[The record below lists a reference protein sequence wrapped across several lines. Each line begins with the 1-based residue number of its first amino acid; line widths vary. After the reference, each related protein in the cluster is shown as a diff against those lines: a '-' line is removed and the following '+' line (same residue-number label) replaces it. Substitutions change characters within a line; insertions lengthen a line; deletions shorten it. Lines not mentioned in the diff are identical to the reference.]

1 MIVTFYKNFS
11 KRVNSTKTPN
21 SGTDLTCYLKDECSV
36 LNPVFLIDGIN
47 LEYNYCKF
55 NNRYYFITDIT
66 LSNNNIYEISCSVD
80 VLATYKT
87 SIGSYTA
94 FVERAASSYDTLVTD
109 NMITSSNDIT
119 AMNTTTVN
127 MPTAPGDVY
136 MVPVFGRDGV
146 YQYIFSSLQDASVF
160 FNTGDNI
167 TIDGNSVST
176 FDWLQAIGNA
186 GWVFAGSDVTSYMG
200 DMVYMPYLP
209 PSPGTPYIG
218 TNDIAFGFT
227 KFSYNMPVGMYKFNV
242 LDNTKNYYK
251 FTATLTDPGN
261 IYSDFRAYDPRFSQ
275 YKIYLPGCGIY
286 DINSGDAGKKDLKID
301 VTMDWLTTAV
311 TYRIYHNSGSNVAQF
326 EGMFGCGVPAMGA
339 KLDVFGI
346 LQDTVSGVG
355 AVMNDDALGA
365 VKSVVSVGQKV
376 AEPQV
381 NARSSGAGN
390 GATLKNFPNIIYTCK
405 NFESKDLPAAVAGRP
420 LYQNTTLSTL
430 SGFIRCGAASVS
442 IAGFDSEKEQ
452 VNNYLNSGFYYE

>member
-1 MIVTFYKNFS
+1 MNVTFYNSFS
-11 KRVNSTKTPN
+11 KKKNSTLRPTGA
-21 SGTDLTCYLKDECSV
+21 GTSISCYLKEGCDL
-36 LNPVFLIDGIN
+36 LNPVFI
-47 LEYNYCKF
+47 LEISAPMLLTYCKAF
-55 NNRYYFITDIT
+55 SRYYFISKWVNVTNSIW
-66 LSNNNIYEISCSVD
+66 EAHCSVD

-87 SIGSYTA
+87 VIGSYTA

-109 NMITSSNDIT
+109 NMITASNDIT

-127 MPTAPGDVY
+127 MPTVPGEVY
-136 MVPVFGRDGV
+136 MVPVYGRSGV
-146 YQYIFSSLQDASVF
+146 RQYIFPSISDASVF
-160 FNTGDNI
+160 FNTGSTM
-167 TIDGNSVST
+167 TINGTSVSAT
-176 FDWLQAIGNA
+176 DWLNAIKNA

-200 DMVYMPYLP
+200 DMLYMPYLP
-209 PSPGTPYIG
+209 PVATPYIT
-218 TNDIAFGFT
+218 TNDVTFGFT
-227 KFSYNMPVGMYKFNV
+227 TLTSLTNLNV
-242 LDNTKNYYK
+242 LNPTNNYYK
-251 FTATLTDPGN
+251 FTKTLTDPGN
-261 IYSDFRAYDPRFSQ
+261 IYSDFRAYDNRFSQ

-326 EGMFGCGVPAMGA
+326 EGKFGCGVPAMGA

-346 LQDTVSGVG
+346 LQDTVSGAG
-355 AVMNDDALGA
+355 AVMNDDAMGA

-390 GATLKNFPNIIYTCK
+390 GATLKNFPNILYTCK
-405 NFESKDLPAAVAGRP
+405 NFESKDLPTAVAGRP
-420 LYQNTTLSTL
+420 LYQNTTLNTL

-442 IAGFDSEKEQ
+442 IPGYDTEKDQ

>member
-11 KRVNSTKTPN
+11 KRINSTLRPTG
-21 SGTDLTCYLKDECSV
+21 GTDLTCYMKDDCSV
-36 LNPVFLIDGIN
+36 LSPVFLIDGID

-94 FVERAASSYDTLVTD
+94 FVERSASSYDQLVTD
-109 NMITSSNDIT
+109 NMITASNNIS

-127 MPTAPGDVY
+127 MPTAGGDVY
-136 MVPVFGRDGV
+136 MIPVFGRGGV
-146 YQYIFSSLQDASVF
+146 RQYIFPTIGDASVF
-160 FNTGDNI
+160 FNTGSTMTVN
-167 TIDGNSVST
+167 GQSVT
-176 FDWLQAIGNA
+176 PTDWINAIKNA

-200 DMVYMPYLP
+200 DMLYMPYIP
-209 PSPGTPYIG
+209 PVPTPYIT
-218 TNDIAFGFT
+218 TNDVTFGFT
-227 KFSYNMPVGMYKFNV
+227 TLTSPTNLNV
-242 LDNTKNYYK
+242 LNHINNYYK
-251 FTATLTDPGN
+251 FTDSLTDPGN
-261 IYSDFRAYDPRFSQ
+261 IYSDFRAYDSRFSQ

-286 DINSGDAGKKDLKID
+286 DINAGDAGKKDLKID

-326 EGMFGCGVPAMGA
+326 EGKFGCGVPAMGA

-346 LQDTVSGVG
+346 LQDTVSGAG
-355 AVMNDDALGA
+355 AVMKDDAMGA

-376 AEPQV
+376 SEPQV

-390 GATLKNFPNIIYTCK
+390 GATLKNFPNILYTCK
-405 NFESKDLPAAVAGRP
+405 NFGSKDFPTVVAGRP
-420 LYQNTTLSTL
+420 LYQNTVLSTL
-430 SGFIRCGAASVS
+430 SGFIRCGAAS
-442 IAGFDSEKEQ
+442 IAISGFDSEREQ